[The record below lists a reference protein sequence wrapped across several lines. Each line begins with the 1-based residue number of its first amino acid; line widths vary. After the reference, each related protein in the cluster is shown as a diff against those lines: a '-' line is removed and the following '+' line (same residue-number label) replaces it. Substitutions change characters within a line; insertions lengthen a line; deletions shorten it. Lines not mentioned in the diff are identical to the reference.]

1 MLYITFKKTEDV
13 VIYINNYFDV
23 NYDEEWFQDLFVKN
37 MMQDVC
43 GATVLPGGVIDIKDY
58 GKVAP
63 TQLSVGVKALLL
75 MLKTDR
81 IVYATVC
88 GYNCAKWIIEIAKRK
103 NVTICL
109 RHYMEFEEDFVA
121 VCLDNNKEIHSVD
134 DYRQC
139 ADECLVY

>member
-13 VIYINNYFDV
+13 VIYINDYFDV
-23 NYDEEWFQDLFVKN
+23 NYDEEWFQDSFVKN

-88 GYNCAKWIIEIAKRK
+88 RYNCAKWIIEIAKRK

>member
-13 VIYINNYFDV
+13 LIYISNYFDV
-23 NYDEEWFQDLFVKN
+23 NYDEEWFQDSFVKD

-43 GATVLPGGVIDIKDY
+43 GATVLPCGVIDIKDY

-63 TQLSVGVKALLL
+63 TQLSAGVKALIL

-81 IVYATVC
+81 VVYATACVD
-88 GYNCAKWIIEIAKRK
+88 NCAKWIIEIAKK
-103 NVTICL
+103 KDVTICL
-109 RHYMEFEEDFVA
+109 QHYMEFEEDFVA

-134 DYRQC
+134 DYRRC
-139 ADECLVY
+139 AGECLVH

>member
-23 NYDEEWFQDLFVKN
+23 NYDEEWFQDSFVKD

>member
-1 MLYITFKKTEDV
+1 M
-13 VIYINNYFDV
+13 IYINNYFDV
-23 NYDEEWFQDLFVKN
+23 NYDEEWFQDSFVKN